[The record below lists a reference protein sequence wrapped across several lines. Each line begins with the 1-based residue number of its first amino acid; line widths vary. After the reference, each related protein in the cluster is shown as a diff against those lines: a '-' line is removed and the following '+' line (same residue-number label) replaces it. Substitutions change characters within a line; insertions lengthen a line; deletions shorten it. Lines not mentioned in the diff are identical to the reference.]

1 MYQEIIKLE
10 DALNSLLPEC
20 RLNVAPSKQL
30 LYAALVWSGRVWNL
44 SRKLES
50 LPLTSEQINQG
61 KTLAE
66 NPVFICG
73 VHRSGTTLLRDLLD
87 GHPQLSVLPS
97 EGSFLT
103 SLAPALTQTAEE
115 KHPAFLTTEWLRRL
129 ANPINQPPY
138 WLLGRSTMDNSP
150 YVNFTQ
156 AFNTWYDILKEEK
169 TELTMWPHLAV
180 ILAYAT
186 CSETSGTAL
195 TAKYW
200 VDKTPTN
207 EKHLATIWRETPK
220 AKIIHMVR
228 NPADVFL
235 SRKQMEPKLNYKTC
249 LQDMQLSYHVAERYK
264 NDERFLLLHYE
275 ALCDNPELVISQIC
289 RFLDIEQ
296 LPCLF
301 TPTVAGKPAIPN
313 SSFSSQL
320 PAGSILN
327 SGRSINKKYLDKK
340 VENLLSAF
348 LYHQAKQLGYELND
362 VGEMQGKL
370 IKLRTSILSKI
381 A

>member
-1 MYQEIIKLE
+1 
-10 DALNSLLPEC
+10 
-20 RLNVAPSKQL
+20 
-30 LYAALVWSGRVWNL
+30 VWNQ
-44 SRKLES
+44 SRKS
-50 LPLTSEQINQG
+50 RSITLTGEQIRQG
-61 KTLAE
+61 KALAE
-66 NPVFICG
+66 HPVYICG

-97 EGSFLT
+97 EGSFFT
-103 SLAPALTQTAEE
+103 NLAPALKQTAEE
-115 KHPAFLTTEWLRRL
+115 KHSAFLTTEWLRRL

-138 WLLGRSTMDNSP
+138 WLLGRTTQNHSP
-150 YVNFTQ
+150 YVNFAQ
-156 AFNTWYDILKEEK
+156 AFNAWHEFFKEDRA
-169 TELTMWPHLAV
+169 ELTIWPHLAV

-186 CSETSGTAL
+186 CSEVSGTGL
-195 TAKYW
+195 ETKYW

-207 EKHLATIWRETPK
+207 EKHLATIWHETPK

-275 ALCDNPELVISQIC
+275 ALCDDPELVISQVC
-289 RFLDIEQ
+289 RFLEIEQ

-301 TPTVAGKPAIPN
+301 TPTVAGKPAVPN
-313 SSFSSQL
+313 SSFSSEL

-327 SGRSINKKYLDKK
+327 SGRSINKKHLDAKL
-340 VENLLSAF
+340 ENLLSAF
-348 LYHQAKQLGYELND
+348 LYQQAKQLGYELKD
-362 VGEMQGKL
+362 IGEMQGKL
-370 IKLRTSILSKI
+370 IKLRASILSKI

>member
-10 DALNSLLPEC
+10 DTLNSLLPER
-20 RLNVAPSKQL
+20 RLNAAPSKQL

-44 SRKLES
+44 SRGLKAT
-50 LPLTSEQINQG
+50 PLTSEQINQG

-66 NPVFICG
+66 NPVYICG

-103 SLAPALTQTAEE
+103 NLAPSLKQTAED
-115 KHPAFLTTEWLRRL
+115 KHSAFLTTEWLRRL
-129 ANPINQPPY
+129 VNPINQPPY
-138 WLLGRSTMDNSP
+138 WLLGRTTTDNSP
-150 YVNFTQ
+150 YVNFAQ
-156 AFNTWYDILKEEK
+156 AFNAWYEFFKEESNA
-169 TELTMWPHLAV
+169 LTIWPHLAV

-186 CSETSGTAL
+186 CNEVSETGL
-195 TAKYW
+195 KAKYW

-207 EKHLATIWRETPK
+207 EKHLATIWAETPK
-220 AKIIHMVR
+220 AKVIHMVR

-235 SRKQMEPKLNYKTC
+235 SRKQMEPRLNYKTC
-249 LQDMQLSYHVAERYK
+249 LQDMQLSYHVAERYR
-264 NDERFLLLHYE
+264 NDGRFLLLHYE
-275 ALCDNPELVISQIC
+275 ALCDDPESVILQIC
-289 RFLDIEQ
+289 RFLNIAQ

-301 TPTVAGKPAIPN
+301 TPTVAGKPAVPN
-313 SSFSSQL
+313 SSFSSEL

-327 SGRSINKKYLDKK
+327 SARSINKKNLDKN

-348 LYHQAKQLGYELND
+348 LYQQAKQLGYELND
-362 VGEMQGKL
+362 VGGMQSRL
-370 IKLRTSILSKI
+370 IKLRTSILSKM

>member
-10 DALNSLLPEC
+10 DVLNSLLPER
-20 RLNVAPSKQL
+20 RLNTAPSKQL

-44 SRKLES
+44 SRKSEGV
-50 LPLTSEQINQG
+50 PLTSEQISQG

-103 SLAPALTQTAEE
+103 SLAPALKQTAEE
-115 KHPAFLTTEWLRRL
+115 KHSAFLTTEWLRRL
-129 ANPINQPPY
+129 VNPINQPPY
-138 WLLGRSTMDNSP
+138 WLMGRSTIDNSP
-150 YVNFTQ
+150 YVNFAQ
-156 AFNTWYDILKEEK
+156 AFNAWYTILKEDN

-186 CSETSGTAL
+186 CSEVSGTGL
-195 TAKYW
+195 KAKYW

-207 EKHLATIWRETPK
+207 EKHLETIWRETPK
-220 AKIIHMVR
+220 ARVIHMVR

-235 SRKQMEPKLNYKTC
+235 SRKQMEPKLNYKAC
-249 LQDMQLSYHVAERYK
+249 LQDMQLSYHVAERYR

-275 ALCDNPELVISQIC
+275 ALCDDPESVISQIC
-289 RFLDIEQ
+289 QFLDIEQ

-301 TPTVAGKPAIPN
+301 TPTVAGKHTVPN
-313 SSFSSQL
+313 SSFSSEL

-327 SGRSINKKYLDKK
+327 SGRIINKKPLNKK

-348 LYHQAKQLGYELND
+348 LYQQAKQLGYELND
-362 VGEMQGKL
+362 VGEMHGQL
-370 IKLRTSILSKI
+370 IKLRTSIMSKI